1 MAKECELKLALA
13 PSAVSALAKLPF
25 LQSLKAYSKRT
36 REVSVYFD
44 TDQRTLQKSGLI
56 LRVRRIRKRYIQT
69 IKATRNSDPIE
80 RDEWENEIAAGTPDL
95 TYASGTLLEPVVS
108 KKFQKQLAPV
118 FETRISRTLYSFA
131 DESSEVALTIDRGT
145 VETATHS
152 MPICEIELELKRG
165 SMAKVFELAREI
177 AKSIPARVSLETKS
191 EQGYHF
197 VDGEMHA
204 ALKADS
210 IKLPARAT
218 AIAAFRA
225 ISVSCLRQILGNEA
239 AVIKRDPDGVHQM
252 RVGLRRLRS
261 AMSLFGELLTDAE
274 SKAIKGELKW
284 ASGQLTPA
292 RELDVL
298 HERVLDPTKRR
309 RRHLDGFPSLS
320 QELVEK
326 RAAALTHARDMIE
339 SERFRAIGLNVLA
352 WLEVGQW
359 NSPSDDLRCVRG
371 QLPIEIFASE
381 ELERR
386 WHKIIKKKKLDR
398 LDAKPRHRLRIQ
410 AKKVRYASEFFG
422 ELFTEKQQV
431 KRRKKML
438 ATLERLQDALGD
450 LNDIAVH
457 QEIMSA
463 MGLNRRA
470 SSKRAFAAGLL
481 SGLENARV
489 GFAMKAGQKAF
500 DRLEKID
507 PYWH

>member
-1 MAKECELKLALA
+1 
-13 PSAVSALAKLPF
+13 
-25 LQSLKAYSKRT
+25 
-36 REVSVYFD
+36 VSVYFD
-44 TDQRTLQKSGLI
+44 TDQRNLQKSGLI

-69 IKATRNSDPIE
+69 IKAARNSDPIE

-95 TYASGTLLEPVVS
+95 TYASGTLLEPIVS
-108 KKFQKQLAPV
+108 KKFQKKLAPV
-118 FETRISRTLYSFA
+118 FETRILRTLYPFA
-131 DESSEVALTIDRGT
+131 DESCEVALTIDRGT

-197 VDGEMHA
+197 VDGKMDA

-210 IKLPARAT
+210 IRLPARAT

-225 ISVSCLRQILGNEA
+225 IGVSCLRQILGNEA

-320 QELVEK
+320 PELVEK

-359 NSPSDDLRCVRG
+359 SSPSDDLRCVRG
-371 QLPIEIFASE
+371 RLPIEMFASE
-381 ELERR
+381 ELDRR
-386 WHKIIKKKKLDR
+386 WHKIIKKRKKLDR

-489 GFAMKAGQKAF
+489 GSAMKAGKKAF
-500 DRLEKID
+500 DRLAKID
-507 PYWH
+507 PYWR